1 MGDHGHDDHEGPIH
15 QAGWV
20 MWMTL
25 AICFSVCF
33 LILGVG
39 YFT

>member
-1 MGDHGHDDHEGPIH
+1 MGDHGHEDGPIH

-25 AICFSVCF
+25 AVCF
-33 LILGVG
+33 TFAAVVLGIG
-39 YFT
+39 ALT